1 MIKHTIR
8 LQGKSAKGDRISFR
22 ALQRIAEVLTEAS
35 QRALRLRVE
44 NRSNLHNLPGWMEEA
59 TEIQFLGI
67 SKGSTILQCE
77 IPSLGEAAPGR
88 FDQIALFEK
97 EPLKQ
102 KSALSL
108 LEETLRDASAGDKQ
122 SDMLDRNTLNSVVRF
137 REILTTGFESL
148 TIDGSAENAPKVD
161 VTETMLSRVKMLRDE
176 APPSQRVVISGTLD
190 ELKGSKQAFLL
201 KLKNGQTL
209 RGQLPPKDP
218 RSYKDLFNEFV
229 VVDGEAH
236 YRLSGKI
243 SSISAT
249 NIQIASERDRAFEN
263 LPRARPRSLDAM
275 QPKILP
281 ALGTNGMS
289 NVFGKFKVDDSDEE
303 IMLTLKRMG

>member
-8 LQGKSAKGDRISFR
+8 LQGESAKGDRISFR

-44 NRSNLHNLPGWMEEA
+44 NRSNLHKLPGWLEEA
-59 TEIQFLGI
+59 TDIQFLGI

-77 IPSLGEAAPGR
+77 IPSLGEVAPGR
-88 FDQIALFEK
+88 FDQISLFEK

-108 LEETLRDASAGDKQ
+108 LEETLRDASNENKQ
-122 SDMLDRNTLNSVVRF
+122 SDILDRNTLNSVVRF
-137 REILTTGFESL
+137 REILSIGFDSL
-148 TIDGSAENAPKVD
+148 TIDGSAENAPKVE
-161 VTETMLSRVKMLRDE
+161 VTETMLSRVELLRDE
-176 APPSQRVVISGTLD
+176 APLSQRVVISGILD
-190 ELKGSKQAFLL
+190 ELNSSKQAFLL

-209 RGQLPPKDP
+209 RGLLPPKDP

-243 SSISAT
+243 ASISAT

-263 LPRARPRSLDAM
+263 LPRARPRSLHDV

-281 ALGTNGMS
+281 APGTNGMS
-289 NVFGKFKVDDSDEE
+289 KAFGKFKVEDSAEE
-303 IMLTLKRMG
+303 LMLALRRMG